1 MRNRWAVAAVTL
13 VVFGA
18 VLLFGELP
26 KSLFPPLADLG
37 HSLGPYGYSMILNA
51 LGIAVPILAVALQ
64 RRSFMDALRDLGF
77 LADPIRPMIFGV
89 VATSPAWIGFL
100 ITAPISHGFT
110 AREFILLCWLFPLS
124 EEVTFR
130 AFAFGQLNGP
140 AGWRFW
146 PAALVPAVVFGAC
159 HLYQSSDPA
168 ELAGI
173 FAITAFGSVV
183 FSFFFARFG
192 RNLWA
197 PFVLHALMN
206 TWWMVFTTNQNALG
220 GVADNIFRFGSI
232 GLALGLAYAASRVR
246 GLGWLIPASGDVAK
260 G

>member
-1 MRNRWAVAAVTL
+1 MRNRLAVAAVTL
-13 VVFGA
+13 VTFIA
-18 VLLFGELP
+18 VILFGELP
-26 KSLFPPLADLG
+26 KSLFPPLAHLG
-37 HSLGPYGYSMILNA
+37 HALGPYGYAMILNA
-51 LGIAVPILAVALQ
+51 IGVVVPILVVWLQ
-64 RRSFMDALRDLGF
+64 RRSFIGALRDLGV
-77 LADPIRPMIFGV
+77 LADPIRPLIFGV

-100 ITAPISHGFT
+100 ITAPISHSFT

-159 HLYQSSDPA
+159 HLYQSTDPT

-173 FAITAFGSVV
+173 FAITALGSVV

-206 TWWMVFTTNQNALG
+206 CWWMIFTTNQSALG
-220 GVADNIFRFGSI
+220 GLADNIFRFASL
-232 GLALGLAYAASRVR
+232 GLALSLAYAATRVP
-246 GLGWLIPASGDVAK
+246 WLRWFVPASGTPAK
-260 G
+260 A